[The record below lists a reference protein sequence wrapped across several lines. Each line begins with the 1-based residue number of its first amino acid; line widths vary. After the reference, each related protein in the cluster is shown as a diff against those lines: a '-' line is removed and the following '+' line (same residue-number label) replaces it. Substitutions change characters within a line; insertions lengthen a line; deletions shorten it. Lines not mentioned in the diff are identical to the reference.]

1 MRICNLWRNVSV
13 LLVAG
18 CICCV
23 MPSCSDDDAPAVI
36 EAAQPCAS
44 AYELNEVCLLYTSPS
59 PRDRG

>member
-18 CICCV
+18 CICCA

-44 AYELNEVCLLYTSPS
+44 AYELKWVMSPWNLK
-59 PRDRG
+59 